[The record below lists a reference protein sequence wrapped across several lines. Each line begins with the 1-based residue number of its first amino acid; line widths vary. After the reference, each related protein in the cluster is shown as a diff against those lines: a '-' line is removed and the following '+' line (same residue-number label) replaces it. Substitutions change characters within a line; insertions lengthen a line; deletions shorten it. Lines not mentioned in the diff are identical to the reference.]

1 MILFLLK
8 MTKFWGEKN
17 KIGAKKAIYQIF
29 ELKKKVRAEGKKVT
43 SRAEL
48 LGSDSSLVIN
58 YLINWR

>member
-8 MTKFWGEKN
+8 LTKFSGEKN

-43 SRAEL
+43 SRAENT
-48 LGSDSSLVIN
+48 SARLV
-58 YLINWR
+58 LITNI